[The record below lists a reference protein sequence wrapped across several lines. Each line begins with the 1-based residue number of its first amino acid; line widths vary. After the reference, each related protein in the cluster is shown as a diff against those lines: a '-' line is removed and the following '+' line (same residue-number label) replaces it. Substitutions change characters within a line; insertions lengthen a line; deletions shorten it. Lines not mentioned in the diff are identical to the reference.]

1 MASNTFRVKLVTPS
15 ASLLDESV
23 ESAIVPLWD
32 GLMGF
37 LPGRAPI
44 LGKLGCGEL
53 QLTFGTDA
61 KTKANGGSTSYFVDG
76 GVVRMA
82 EGQLTILAERAA
94 PVRELV
100 AADAQAQLTKAS
112 NDRIAM
118 DDPNR
123 DAKTD
128 RRDREIRAAK
138 EKMRLARGAKA
149 V

>member
-1 MASNTFRVKLVTPS
+1 MAKTFRVKLVTPA
-15 ASLLDESV
+15 ASLLDDSV
-23 ESAIVPLWD
+23 ESATVPLWD

-44 LGKLGCGEL
+44 LGKLGVGEL
-53 QLTFGTDA
+53 QLTFGSDA
-61 KTKANGGSTSYFVDG
+61 KTKAEGGSASYFVDG

-100 AADAQAQLTKAS
+100 ASDAEAQRTEATNGTISL
-112 NDRIAM
+112 

-123 DAKTD
+123 ADKNQ
-128 RRDREIRAAK
+128 RREREIKAAK
-138 EKMRLARGAKA
+138 EKIRLARGAKA

>member
-1 MASNTFRVKLVTPS
+1 MASNTFRIKLVTPT
-15 ASLLDESV
+15 ASLLDEPV
-23 ESAIVPLWD
+23 ESAIIPLWD

-53 QLTFGTDA
+53 QLTFGADS
-61 KTKANGGSTSYFVDG
+61 KTKAAGGSTSYFVDG

-100 AADAQAQLTKAS
+100 ASDAEAQLTRAKGEAVS
-112 NDRIAM
+112 LT
-118 DDPNR
+118 DPNR
-123 DAKTD
+123 EAKTE
-128 RRDREIRAAK
+128 RREREIRAAR
-138 EKMRLARGAKA
+138 EKLRLARGAKS

>member
-1 MASNTFRVKLVTPS
+1 VAKTFRVKLVTPA
-15 ASLLDESV
+15 ASLLDDSV
-23 ESAIVPLWD
+23 ESATVPLWD

-37 LPGRAPI
+37 LPGRAPF

-53 QLTFGTDA
+53 QLTFGSDA
-61 KTKANGGSTSYFVDG
+61 KTKAEGGSTSYFVDG

-100 AADAQAQLTKAS
+100 VSDAEAQLTKAS
-112 NDRIAM
+112 NEKISL

-123 DAKTD
+123 DAKNQ
-128 RRDREIRAAK
+128 RREREIKAAK
-138 EKMRLARGAKA
+138 EKIRLARGAKA

>member
-1 MASNTFRVKLVTPS
+1 MAKTFRVKLVTPA
-15 ASLLDESV
+15 ASLLDDSV
-23 ESAIVPLWD
+23 ESATVPLWD

-44 LGKLGCGEL
+44 LGKLGVGEL
-53 QLTFGTDA
+53 QLTFGPDA
-61 KTKANGGSTSYFVDG
+61 KTKAEGGSTSYFVDG

-82 EGQLTILAERAA
+82 KGQLTILAERAA

-100 AADAQAQLTKAS
+100 ASDAEAQLAKA
-112 NDRIAM
+112 NNEKIAV

-123 DAKTD
+123 DAKNQ
-128 RRDREIRAAK
+128 RREREIKAAK
-138 EKMRLARGAKA
+138 EKIRLARGAKS

>member
-1 MASNTFRVKLVTPS
+1 MAKTFRVKLVTPA
-15 ASLLDESV
+15 ASLLDDAV
-23 ESAIVPLWD
+23 ESATVPLWD

-53 QLTFGTDA
+53 QLTFGSDA
-61 KTKANGGSTSYFVDG
+61 KTKAEGGSTSYFVDG

-100 AADAQAQLTKAS
+100 ASDAEAQLTKAS
-112 NDRIAM
+112 NEKVAL

-123 DAKTD
+123 DAKNQ
-128 RRDREIRAAK
+128 RREREIKAAK
-138 EKMRLARGAKA
+138 EKIRLARGAKA

>member
-1 MASNTFRVKLVTPS
+1 MAKTFRVKLVTPA
-15 ASLLDESV
+15 ASLLDDSV
-23 ESAIVPLWD
+23 ESATVPLWD

-44 LGKLGCGEL
+44 LGKLGVGEL
-53 QLTFGTDA
+53 QLTFGSDA
-61 KTKANGGSTSYFVDG
+61 KTKAEGGSASYFVDG

-100 AADAQAQLTKAS
+100 ASDAEAQLTKATNEKIS
-112 NDRIAM
+112 L

-123 DAKTD
+123 DAKNQ
-128 RRDREIRAAK
+128 RREREIKAAK
-138 EKMRLARGAKA
+138 EKIRLARGAKA

>member
-1 MASNTFRVKLVTPS
+1 MAKTFRVKLVTPA
-15 ASLLDESV
+15 ASLLDDSV
-23 ESAIVPLWD
+23 ESATVPLWD

-37 LPGRAPI
+37 MPGRAPI

-61 KTKANGGSTSYFVDG
+61 KTKAEGGSTSYFVDG

-100 AADAQAQLTKAS
+100 ASDAEAQLAKAN
-112 NDRIAM
+112 NDRIAF

-123 DAKTD
+123 DAKNQ
-128 RRDREIRAAK
+128 RREREIKAAK
-138 EKMRLARGAKA
+138 EKIRLARGSKA

>member
-1 MASNTFRVKLVTPS
+1 MAKTFRVKLVTPA
-15 ASLLDESV
+15 ASLLDDAV
-23 ESAIVPLWD
+23 ESATVPLWD

-53 QLTFGTDA
+53 QLSFGADA
-61 KTKANGGSTSYFVDG
+61 KTKAEGGSTSYFVDG

-100 AADAQAQLTKAS
+100 ASDAEAQLTKAS
-112 NDRIAM
+112 NERVSL

-123 DAKTD
+123 DAKNQ
-128 RRDREIRAAK
+128 RREREIKAAK
-138 EKMRLARGAKA
+138 EKIRLARGAKA